1 MKTVTQIRTEKPF
14 YFVSI
19 EGQNLFESESL
30 KECKDFLI
38 NQLKVYKENKIK
50 ILETYNYFIGMYNIG
65 IE

>member
-1 MKTVTQIRTEKPF
+1 MKTPAQIRSEKPF

-38 NQLKVYKENKIK
+38 NQLKVYRMNKIK
-50 ILETYNYFIGMYNIG
+50 ILDTYNYFIGMYNID